1 MMQLLLTTNMKTKQA
16 DTKTRCLP
24 SKSCARSSSTIPA
37 SLTSCTGESRT
48 PPPFCS
54 ADCHFCRA
62 PHIVHTPL
70 QVPESYYNKFSA
82 MEPTDTLKHDR
93 QTYVAMVSFA
103 DDAIRNFTEALKA
116 KQMYER
122 TLLIFTAE

>member
-1 MMQLLLTTNMKTKQA
+1 
-16 DTKTRCLP
+16 
-24 SKSCARSSSTIPA
+24 
-37 SLTSCTGESRT
+37 
-48 PPPFCS
+48 
-54 ADCHFCRA
+54 
-62 PHIVHTPL
+62 
-70 QVPESYYNKFSA
+70 

-93 QTYVAMVSFA
+93 QTYVAMASFA

>member
-1 MMQLLLTTNMKTKQA
+1 
-16 DTKTRCLP
+16 
-24 SKSCARSSSTIPA
+24 
-37 SLTSCTGESRT
+37 
-48 PPPFCS
+48 
-54 ADCHFCRA
+54 
-62 PHIVHTPL
+62 
-70 QVPESYYNKFSA
+70 

-122 TLLIFTAE
+122 TLLIVTADNGGPVYFNGAGGANNFPCVRQRSFGFEDLTKAARRHKGGKMSNCESTKAPCPRSD